1 MKMSK
6 QLSLSS
12 WRAVT
17 QLAIR
22 PLRTSRPRGPMGL
35 RTSQDPS
42 SRALQ
47 RLYATTQ
54 HLKSYSETFDGKS
67 IDEYPKDHRQI
78 KSPIDTRNFLNNEFT
93 PSKTSSWID
102 LNDPATNN
110 LVTRVP
116 QSTIEELKAA
126 VESAK
131 KAFPAWRSTSI
142 LHRQQIMFKFV
153 ALIRQHWD
161 RIAARIT
168 LEQGKTVADSRGEVL
183 RGIQVAETACGI
195 TTQITGEVLEV
206 AKDMETRSYREPLGV
221 VAAICPFSR
230 SRSML

>member
-1 MKMSK
+1 MSHR
-6 QLSLSS
+6 LSLRSG
-12 WRAVT
+12 RAVSR
-17 QLAIR
+17 LAIR
-22 PLRTSRPRGPMGL
+22 PLRTSGPGGHVGL
-35 RTSQDPS
+35 RRSRDPTSK
-42 SRALQ
+42 ACQ

-54 HLKSYSETFDGKS
+54 NSSSEFNTFDGKS
-67 IDEYPKDHRQI
+67 IHDYHRDHDQI
-78 KSPIDTRNFLNNEFT
+78 QSPIDTPNLLDNQFI
-93 PSKTSSWID
+93 PSKTSSWIN

-116 QSTIEELKAA
+116 QCTNEELQAA
-126 VESAK
+126 IESAK
-131 KAFPAWRSTSI
+131 EAFPSWRSKSI

-168 LEQGKTVADSRGEVL
+168 LEQGKTVADAKGEVL

-206 AKDMETRSYREPLGV
+206 AKNMETRSYREPLGV